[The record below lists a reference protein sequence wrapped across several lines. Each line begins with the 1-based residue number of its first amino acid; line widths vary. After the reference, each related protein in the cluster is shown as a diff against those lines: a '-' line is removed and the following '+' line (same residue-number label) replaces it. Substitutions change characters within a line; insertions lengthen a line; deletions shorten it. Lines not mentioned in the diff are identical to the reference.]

1 MLAWVVTKT
10 KVAWHRIA
18 MDSRAVADTV
28 MALRCG
34 LDATLWDGDESSV
47 KCQAALKGRGYEN
60 FDPDA
65 SSLLPF
71 DLALAHA
78 FYKTLFGPAEGL
90 IKDKNLLIVPSGPL
104 TSLPLAVL
112 VTEPQKLTGP
122 AALADYRRANWFG
135 TRQPISVLPSVAS
148 LAALRHNARPSE
160 ASNPYVGFGDPALA
174 GHTGCCTAAIPD
186 RCPDEGL
193 QVAHSQTVL
202 TRGAQRAGAITS
214 YFRGG
219 LADVAALRE
228 A

>member
-1 MLAWVVTKT
+1 YSDLANPKPLSFAATQALIRADEALILFAEGPPLGKFELPQEMLAWVVTKN

-34 LDATLWDGDESSV
+34 LDATLWDGVESSV

-90 IKDKNLLIVPSGPL
+90 IKDKHLLIVPSGPL

-112 VTEPQKLTGP
+112 VTDPQNLTGP
-122 AALADYRRANWFG
+122 PPLTDYRPPNSFA
-135 TRQPISVLPSVAS
+135 TP
-148 LAALRHNARPSE
+148 
-160 ASNPYVGFGDPALA
+160 
-174 GHTGCCTAAIPD
+174 
-186 RCPDEGL
+186 
-193 QVAHSQTVL
+193 
-202 TRGAQRAGAITS
+202 
-214 YFRGG
+214 
-219 LADVAALRE
+219 
-228 A
+228 